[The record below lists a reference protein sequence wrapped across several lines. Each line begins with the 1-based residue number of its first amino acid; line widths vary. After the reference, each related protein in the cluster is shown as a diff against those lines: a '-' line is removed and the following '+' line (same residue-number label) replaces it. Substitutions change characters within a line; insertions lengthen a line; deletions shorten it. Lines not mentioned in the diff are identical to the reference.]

1 MATRWTQEQQQAIQA
16 RNHTILVSA
25 AAGSGKTAVL
35 VERIVTLLKEGFRL
49 NRMLIVTFTRAAA
62 AEMRQRLNQRLLKE
76 LHSDPDVM
84 GQALDDL
91 ECTEISTI
99 HAFCQ
104 KVLRNNFEAVGID
117 PLSRVAETKQTE
129 ALFEQAFRDAMNELL
144 EEEDNADFQ
153 AFAAAFSQRDIHDM
167 TDQLYEFLMS
177 LPQPFD
183 WLDQKVSQVQ
193 AEDWAQHPWYQVL
206 VQQARRQLQGM
217 QVLLDSQARM
227 FDLPDAVDQLHVT
240 WEQDAKACRALMQSA
255 QGEPSALREAL
266 ATFSMVRA
274 AACRGLTDGQ
284 KQWQKQYKALRDEIK
299 DMVKECAASLRL
311 DEEKLNREFGVIQ
324 QHLKGLASLV
334 KQVHLRFSESKQA
347 MSYLD
352 FSDLEQMTMTVLS
365 QPAYRQTLQEEYD
378 HIFVDECQDVS
389 AVQDAILQ
397 SIHGENSCMFM
408 VGDVKQS
415 IYRFRRAEPTLFL
428 NRMLTYSDDPDAPE
442 RRIFLQKN
450 FRSRTAVLEGTNL
463 VFRQLM
469 HRSVTELDYTDEEAL
484 IPGRCTENDP
494 PVEIHLVKQPE
505 GGVSGEIAAEVQVIV
520 SRIRELL
527 TTRFD
532 DGGTLRPYQYRDMV
546 ILLPKVAG
554 VGSAMAQ
561 LLEEQGVPMFFDGT
575 ESYFNLAEITAMTA
589 LLQVLDNP
597 RQDVPL
603 MAVLKQTPFHLTDSD
618 LADIR
623 LCRTG
628 RDVPFHEAYD
638 ACCEGDTP
646 LSEKCR
652 VSRETLAKWRFMSE
666 VMRLPDFLW
675 YLVRETGLYAAC
687 GALPEGELRQANLR
701 MLCQRGA
708 EFEQNG
714 GYTLSG
720 FLQQLA
726 EQKSSGDERSA
737 KMLGENENLVRI
749 MTIHKSKGLEFPV
762 VFCARMSGKLHLSR
776 RGGLLMHSR
785 LGVCLPYV
793 NRSLNIRRDTMADA
807 AFEIQRLLD
816 EKAEKARLLYVAMTR
831 AREQLIMIGCVP
843 EEGKLLWQMPES
855 DYRILAADSML
866 DWVLQAVST
875 KDNPHLSTGFPQAA
889 NPCKIKVWGD
899 LHPQDVDKN
908 KVIHSL
914 EEWLNTTLSVEAG
927 DKLGILWQGMYDARA
942 AAPLKTSVTS
952 LARKDVLKDPL
963 PLTDAD
969 EDSESKRQPETIVMP
984 LRLSEL
990 PQKPSFMQEKQITGA
1005 ERGTLIHR
1013 ALSLLDLDGLRGSA
1027 DLDGAVR
1034 EQIDGM
1040 IRRGCFTIE
1049 EGFLLDAGSMVRFL
1063 RSDLGQR
1070 MLASPDVRSEWSFN
1084 YLMDEE
1090 GTLLQGVID
1099 CAFEENGCWVLA
1111 DYKTDRILDEA
1122 AFVERYTMQLNWY
1135 ARALEAIT
1143 GRKVSEMWLYALTK
1157 GRAYPVERRM

>member
-1 MATRWTQEQQQAIQA
+1 M
-16 RNHTILVSA
+16 
-25 AAGSGKTAVL
+25 
-35 VERIVTLLKEGFRL
+35 
-49 NRMLIVTFTRAAA
+49 
-62 AEMRQRLNQRLLKE
+62 
-76 LHSDPDVM
+76 
-84 GQALDDL
+84 
-91 ECTEISTI
+91 
-99 HAFCQ
+99 
-104 KVLRNNFEAVGID
+104 
-117 PLSRVAETKQTE
+117 
-129 ALFEQAFRDAMNELL
+129 
-144 EEEDNADFQ
+144 
-153 AFAAAFSQRDIHDM
+153 
-167 TDQLYEFLMS
+167 
-177 LPQPFD
+177 
-183 WLDQKVSQVQ
+183 
-193 AEDWAQHPWYQVL
+193 
-206 VQQARRQLQGM
+206 
-217 QVLLDSQARM
+217 
-227 FDLPDAVDQLHVT
+227 
-240 WEQDAKACRALMQSA
+240 
-255 QGEPSALREAL
+255 
-266 ATFSMVRA
+266 
-274 AACRGLTDGQ
+274 
-284 KQWQKQYKALRDEIK
+284 
-299 DMVKECAASLRL
+299 
-311 DEEKLNREFGVIQ
+311 
-324 QHLKGLASLV
+324 
-334 KQVHLRFSESKQA
+334 
-347 MSYLD
+347 
-352 FSDLEQMTMTVLS
+352 
-365 QPAYRQTLQEEYD
+365 
-378 HIFVDECQDVS
+378 DECQDVS

-428 NRMLTYSDDPDAPE
+428 NRMLTYSDDPAAPE

-469 HRSVTELDYTDEEAL
+469 RRSVTELDYTDEEAL

-505 GGVSGEIAAEVQVIV
+505 GGVSGEIEAEVQVIV

-561 LLEEQGVPMFFDGT
+561 LLEEQGVPVFFDGT
-575 ESYFNLAEITAMTA
+575 ESYFNLAEIAAMTA

-603 MAVLKQTPFHLTDSD
+603 MAVLKQTPFHMTDSD

-628 RDVPFHEAYD
+628 RDVPFHEAYE
-638 ACCEGDTP
+638 ACCEGDTS

-762 VFCARMSGKLHLSR
+762 VFCARMSGKLHLAR

-843 EEGKLLWQMPES
+843 EDGKLLWQMPES
-855 DYRILAADSML
+855 DYRILTADSML
-866 DWVLQAVST
+866 DWVLQAVLT

-899 LHPQDVDKN
+899 LHPQAVDKN

-914 EEWLNTTLSVEAG
+914 EEWLNTTLSGDAG

-990 PQKPSFMQEKQITGA
+990 PQKPAFMQEKKITGA

-1013 ALSLLDLDGLRGSA
+1013 ALSLLNLNGLRTSD

-1034 EQIDGM
+1034 EQIDDM

-1049 EGFLLDAGSMVRFL
+1049 EGFLLDVGSMARFF
-1063 RSDLGQR
+1063 RSELGQR
-1070 MLASPDVRSEWSFN
+1070 MLASHDVRSEWSFN

-1099 CAFEENGCWVLA
+1099 CAFEENGFWVLA
-1111 DYKTDRILDEA
+1111 DYKTDRILDED

-1143 GRKVSEMWLYALTK
+1143 GRRVSEMWLYALTK

>member
-1 MATRWTQEQQQAIQA
+1 MATRWTKEQLQAIQA

-35 VERIVTLLKEGFRL
+35 VERIVTLLKEGARL

-76 LHSDPDVM
+76 LHNDPDVM
-84 GQALDDL
+84 SQALDDL

-117 PLSRVAETKQTE
+117 PLSRVAETRQTDV
-129 ALFEQAFRDAMNELL
+129 LFEQAFRDAMNELL
-144 EEEDNADFQ
+144 EDPSEEDFQ
-153 AFAAAFSQRDIHDM
+153 AFAAAFSQRDIRDM
-167 TDQLYEFLMS
+167 TGQLYTFLMS

-183 WLDQKVSQVQ
+183 WLDQQISSIR
-193 AEDWAQHPWYQVL
+193 AEDWEHHPWYQVL
-206 VQQARRQLQGM
+206 VQQTGRQLQGL
-217 QVLLDSQARM
+217 QVLRDSQERM
-227 FDLPDAVDQLHVT
+227 FDLPNAVEQLRAT
-240 WEQDAKACRALMQSA
+240 WEQDVQDCQELMAVDQDNAFELRSA
-255 QGEPSALREAL
+255 MASFRLK
-266 ATFSMVRA
+266 RA
-274 AACRGLTDGQ
+274 AACRGLSDEQ
-284 KQWQKQYKALRDEIK
+284 KQWQKQFTDLRNRIK
-299 DMVKECAASLRL
+299 SIVNDGFKNLSI
-311 DEEKLNREFGVIQ
+311 DEERWDQEFAMIQ
-324 QHLKGLASLV
+324 RHLRGLSVLM
-334 KQVHLRFSESKQA
+334 KRVHLRFSESKQA

-352 FSDLEQMTMTVLS
+352 FSDLEQMTMDVLS
-365 QPAYRQTLQEEYD
+365 QPEYRRALQEEYD

-397 SIHGENSCMFM
+397 AIHGENSCMFM

-469 HRSVTELDYTDEEAL
+469 RRSVTELDYTDEEAL
-484 IPGRCTENDP
+484 IPGRCTEDDP
-494 PVEIHLVKQPE
+494 PVEIHLVKEPE

-520 SRIRELL
+520 SRINELL

-532 DGGTLRPYQYRDMV
+532 DGGAMRPYQYRDMV

-561 LLEEQGVPMFFDGT
+561 LLEEQGVPVFFDGT

-603 MAVLKQTPFHLTDSD
+603 MATLKQTPFHMTDSD

-628 RDVPFHEAYD
+628 RDVPFYEAFE
-638 ACCEGDTP
+638 ACCEGTAP

-652 VSRETLAKWRFMSE
+652 VSRETLSKWRFMAE

-701 MLCQRGA
+701 MLCQRA
-708 EFEQNG
+708 TEFEQNG

-720 FLQQLA
+720 FLRQLE
-726 EQKSSGDERSA
+726 EQKASGDERSA

-762 VFCARMSGKLHLSR
+762 VFCARLSTKMHLPR

-793 NRSLNIRRDTMADA
+793 NRSLNIRRDTMADQ

-831 AREQLIMIGCVP
+831 AREQLILIGCAP
-843 EEGKLLWQMPES
+843 EEGKVLWDMPDS
-855 DYRILAADSML
+855 DYRILAAESMM
-866 DWVLQAVST
+866 DWVMQTIST
-875 KDNPHLSTGFPQAA
+875 KDNPPLSTGFPQAA
-889 NPCKIKVWGD
+889 NPCKIRVWGD
-899 LHPQDVDKN
+899 LHPQAVDKN

-914 EEWLNTTLSVEAG
+914 EEWLNTTLSGEAG
-927 DKLGILWQGMYDARA
+927 DKLGILWRDMYRERA
-942 AAPLKTSVTS
+942 AVPLKTSVTS
-952 LARKDVLKDPL
+952 LARKDVLKDPM
-963 PLTDAD
+963 PLTDDD

-990 PQKPSFMQEKQITGA
+990 PQKPAFMQEKRITGA

-1013 ALSLLDLDGLRGSA
+1013 ALSLIDLDDLRQASDPEA
-1027 DLDGAVR
+1027 AIRAQLED
-1034 EQIDGM
+1034 M

-1049 EGFLLDAGSMVRFL
+1049 ESCLLDAGSIAGFF

-1070 MLASPDVRSEWSFN
+1070 VLRSREVRGEWSFN
-1084 YLMDEE
+1084 YLMDDE

-1099 CAFEENGCWVLA
+1099 CAFEEDGCWVLA
-1111 DYKTDRILDEA
+1111 DYKTDRILDEE

-1143 GRKVSEMWLYALTK
+1143 GRKVSEMWLYALNK
-1157 GRAYPVERRM
+1157 GKAYPVERRL